1 MNACGVYFVFLPL
14 NYNRSLAVTEEM
26 QAVHQ
31 LSVVDID
38 NQTISNA
45 TGEWVSVHISNSVC
59 TDFAQNWVYH
69 LAYLIQQVC

>member
-1 MNACGVYFVFLPL
+1 MNACEVYFVCLPL
-14 NYNRSLAVTEEM
+14 NYNRSLDVTEEM

-45 TGEWVSVHISNSVC
+45 TGEWV
-59 TDFAQNWVYH
+59 AQTSFKIGFIIWR
-69 LAYLIQQVC
+69 I

>member
-1 MNACGVYFVFLPL
+1 MNACEVYFVCLPL
-14 NYNRSLAVTEEM
+14 NYNRSLDVTEEM

-45 TGEWVSVHISNSVC
+45 TGEC
-59 TDFAQNWVYH
+59 TDFVQNWVYY
-69 LAYLIQQVC
+69 LAYLIRQVC